1 VTRVVADDKL
11 LDEAWALARQL
22 AAGAP
27 AALANTKRLLWNGI
41 GERVETAMPQENH
54 AQALLSGMAD
64 AREGLSA
71 VIEKRA
77 PRFTGR

>member
-1 VTRVVADDKL
+1 V
-11 LDEAWALARQL
+11 LAS
-22 AAGAP
+22 
-27 AALANTKRLLWNGI
+27 T
-41 GERVETAMPQENH
+41 
-54 AQALLSGMAD
+54 AD